1 MCPTPQACC
10 TSHSMSARI
19 SPSIDC
25 SARRNSIR
33 NEAVKCY
40 VASHF
45 LTIQLRIGTR
55 IRLGEAV
62 AGRMLALMPVERSGR
77 TQYTDILTALR
88 DIVAADSADDVVRAT
103 LASVRATAR
112 ADAAFWMDA
121 SVDGLHMVAGSGLS
135 QPEAHALSHIPP
147 ERGLG
152 GEVLR
157 SGGPVSTPDY
167 GADPRAIPRMRKLLE
182 REGLVSAAAVP
193 VSGAGHIGSVL
204 YVVSRARRPF
214 ESTELRALAGLASM
228 AGELRERAAERA
240 RLAQCLR
247 RLEDDR
253 ERSRAER
260 ELFLS
265 TAESMLTGAGVD
277 RCLELAG
284 AALGGALHLEGPD
297 AGRAQP
303 STPTVDGRHPT
314 VRVRQFRIPGTDDAT
329 LTLRGAAATEDDSAR
344 VLAALVGMDLARH
357 RTALETEIRLTDH
370 LVRSLLDGSKDEL
383 RRLWHRALL
392 VGLDLGVPRA
402 VVAVGGDRYVDRPLF
417 DTLSRRVRSRVP
429 DAQLT
434 MFEGDAFVLWPLRG
448 DGESS
453 TLATHLAAIVEECR
467 PQALGVGIGPVCRRA
482 EDYPAA
488 VREARFALR
497 VGVHGLR
504 ERTVVTVESL
514 GMYRLFAHVGGVD
527 ALAAAAEEALAPV
540 LRADS
545 RDGSDLL
552 HTLQTYLEKD
562 RRVAESARALH
573 VHVNTLRYR
582 IERVGKLLR
591 VDLDD
596 PDARF
601 FLLLALRLS
610 TVVGRRDGH

>member
-1 MCPTPQACC
+1 
-10 TSHSMSARI
+10 
-19 SPSIDC
+19 
-25 SARRNSIR
+25 
-33 NEAVKCY
+33 
-40 VASHF
+40 
-45 LTIQLRIGTR
+45 
-55 IRLGEAV
+55 
-62 AGRMLALMPVERSGR
+62 MPVERSGR
-77 TQYTDILTALR
+77 AQYTDILTALR
-88 DIVAADSADDVVRAT
+88 DIVAADSADAVVRAALT
-103 LASVRATAR
+103 SARATAR

-121 SVDGLHMVAGSGLS
+121 HADGLRMVAGSGLS

-147 ERGLG
+147 DRGLG

-167 GADPRAIPRMRKLLE
+167 GADPRAIPRMRQLLE

-193 VSGAGHIGSVL
+193 VSGAGHIDSVL

-214 ESTELRALAGLASM
+214 ESAELRALAGLASM
-228 AGELRERAAERA
+228 AGELRGRAAERA
-240 RLAQCLR
+240 RVAQSLR
-247 RLEDDR
+247 TLEDDR
-253 ERSRAER
+253 ERTRAER
-260 ELFLS
+260 ELFLAA
-265 TAESMLTGAGVD
+265 AESMLTGAGVD
-277 RCLELAG
+277 HCLELAG
-284 AALGGALHLEGPD
+284 DTLGGSLHLDGPN
-297 AGRAQP
+297 AGPAQP
-303 STPTVDGRHPT
+303 PVDGRRTT
-314 VRVRQFRIPGTDDAT
+314 VCVRQFRVPGTGDAT
-329 LTLRGAAATEDDSAR
+329 LTLRGAAATGDDSVR

-357 RTALETEIRLTDH
+357 RAALETEIRLTDH

-402 VVAVGGDRYVDRPLF
+402 VVAVGGDRPVDRALL

-434 MFEGDAFVLWPLRG
+434 TFEGDAFVLWPLRG
-448 DGESS
+448 HAESS
-453 TLATHLAAIVEECR
+453 SLATHLATIVEECR
-467 PQALGVGIGPVCRRA
+467 PHALGAGIGPVCRRA

-497 VGVHGLR
+497 VGVHGLH

-527 ALAAAAEEALAPV
+527 ALAAAAEETLAPV

-562 RRVAESARALH
+562 RRATETARALH

-582 IERVGKLLR
+582 IERVGKLLG

>member
-1 MCPTPQACC
+1 
-10 TSHSMSARI
+10 
-19 SPSIDC
+19 
-25 SARRNSIR
+25 
-33 NEAVKCY
+33 
-40 VASHF
+40 
-45 LTIQLRIGTR
+45 
-55 IRLGEAV
+55 
-62 AGRMLALMPVERSGR
+62 MPVERSGR
-77 TQYTDILTALR
+77 AQYTVILTALR
-88 DIVAADSADDVVRAT
+88 DIVAADSADAVLRAALT
-103 LASVRATAR
+103 SARATAR

-121 SVDGLHMVAGSGLS
+121 HADGLRMVAGSGLS

-147 ERGLG
+147 DRGLG

-167 GADPRAIPRMRKLLE
+167 GADPRAIPRMRQLLE

-193 VSGAGHIGSVL
+193 VSGAGHIDSVL

-214 ESTELRALAGLASM
+214 ESAELRALAGLASM

-240 RLAQCLR
+240 RVAQSLR
-247 RLEDDR
+247 TLEDDR
-253 ERSRAER
+253 ERTRAER
-260 ELFLS
+260 ELFLAA
-265 TAESMLTGAGVD
+265 AESMLTGAGID
-277 RCLELAG
+277 HCLELASDT
-284 AALGGALHLEGPD
+284 LGGSLHLDGPN
-297 AGRAQP
+297 AGPAQ
-303 STPTVDGRHPT
+303 PTVDGRRTT
-314 VRVRQFRIPGTDDAT
+314 VCVRQFRVPGTGDAT
-329 LTLRGAAATEDDSAR
+329 LTLRGAAATGDDSLR

-357 RTALETEIRLTDH
+357 RAALEAEIRLTDH

-402 VVAVGGDRYVDRPLF
+402 VVAVGGDRPVDRALL

-434 MFEGDAFVLWPLRG
+434 TFEGDAFVLWPLRG
-448 DGESS
+448 DAESS
-453 TLATHLAAIVEECR
+453 ALATHLATIIEECR
-467 PQALGVGIGPVCRRA
+467 PHALGAGIGPVCRRA

-527 ALAAAAEEALAPV
+527 AVAAAAEETLAPV

-562 RRVAESARALH
+562 RRAAETARALH

>member
-1 MCPTPQACC
+1 
-10 TSHSMSARI
+10 
-19 SPSIDC
+19 
-25 SARRNSIR
+25 
-33 NEAVKCY
+33 
-40 VASHF
+40 
-45 LTIQLRIGTR
+45 
-55 IRLGEAV
+55 
-62 AGRMLALMPVERSGR
+62 MPVERSGR
-77 TQYTDILTALR
+77 AQYTDILTALR
-88 DIVAADSADDVVRAT
+88 DIVAADSADAVLRAALT
-103 LASVRATAR
+103 SARATAR

-121 SVDGLHMVAGSGLS
+121 HADGLRMVAGSGLS

-147 ERGLG
+147 DRGLG
-152 GEVLR
+152 GQVLR

-167 GADPRAIPRMRKLLE
+167 GADPRAIPRMRQLLE

-193 VSGAGHIGSVL
+193 VSGAGHIDSVL

-214 ESTELRALAGLASM
+214 ESAELRALAGLASM
-228 AGELRERAAERA
+228 AGELRGRAAERA
-240 RLAQCLR
+240 RVAQSLR
-247 RLEDDR
+247 TLEDDR
-253 ERSRAER
+253 ERTRAER
-260 ELFLS
+260 ELFLAA
-265 TAESMLTGAGVD
+265 AESMLTGAGVD
-277 RCLELAG
+277 HCLELAG
-284 AALGGALHLEGPD
+284 DTLGGSLHLDGPN
-297 AGRAQP
+297 AGPAQ
-303 STPTVDGRHPT
+303 PTVDGRRTT
-314 VRVRQFRIPGTDDAT
+314 VCVRQFRVPGTGDAT
-329 LTLRGAAATEDDSAR
+329 LTLRGAAATGDDSVR

-357 RTALETEIRLTDH
+357 RAALEAEIRLTDH

-402 VVAVGGDRYVDRPLF
+402 VVAVGGDRPVDRALL

-434 MFEGDAFVLWPLRG
+434 TFEGDAFVLWPLRG
-448 DGESS
+448 DAESS
-453 TLATHLAAIVEECR
+453 ALATHLATIIEECR
-467 PQALGVGIGPVCRRA
+467 PHALGAGIGPVCRRA

-527 ALAAAAEEALAPV
+527 AVAAAAEETLAPV

-562 RRVAESARALH
+562 RRAAETARALH

>member
-1 MCPTPQACC
+1 
-10 TSHSMSARI
+10 
-19 SPSIDC
+19 
-25 SARRNSIR
+25 
-33 NEAVKCY
+33 
-40 VASHF
+40 
-45 LTIQLRIGTR
+45 
-55 IRLGEAV
+55 
-62 AGRMLALMPVERSGR
+62 MPVERSGR
-77 TQYTDILTALR
+77 AQYTDILTALR
-88 DIVAADSADDVVRAT
+88 DIVAADSADAVLRAALT
-103 LASVRATAR
+103 SARATAR

-121 SVDGLHMVAGSGLS
+121 HADGLRMVAGSGLS

-147 ERGLG
+147 DRGLG

-167 GADPRAIPRMRKLLE
+167 GADPRAIPRMRQLLE

-193 VSGAGHIGSVL
+193 VSGAGHIDSVL

-214 ESTELRALAGLASM
+214 ESAELRALAGLASM
-228 AGELRERAAERA
+228 AGELRGRAAERA
-240 RLAQCLR
+240 RVAQSLR
-247 RLEDDR
+247 TLEDDR
-253 ERSRAER
+253 ERTRAER
-260 ELFLS
+260 ELFLAA
-265 TAESMLTGAGVD
+265 AESMLTGAGVD
-277 RCLELAG
+277 HCLELAG
-284 AALGGALHLEGPD
+284 DTLGGSLHLDGPN
-297 AGRAQP
+297 AGPAQ
-303 STPTVDGRHPT
+303 PTVDGRRTT
-314 VRVRQFRIPGTDDAT
+314 VCVRQFRVPGTGDAT
-329 LTLRGAAATEDDSAR
+329 LTLRGAAATGDDSVR

-357 RTALETEIRLTDH
+357 RAALEAEIRLTDH

-402 VVAVGGDRYVDRPLF
+402 VVAVGGDRPVDRALL

-434 MFEGDAFVLWPLRG
+434 TFEGDAFVLWPLRG
-448 DGESS
+448 DAESS
-453 TLATHLAAIVEECR
+453 ALATHLATIVQECR
-467 PQALGVGIGPVCRRA
+467 PHALGAGIGPVCRRA

-527 ALAAAAEEALAPV
+527 ALAAAAEETLAPV

-562 RRVAESARALH
+562 RRAAETARALH

-610 TVVGRRDGH
+610 TVVGRRDGP

>member
-1 MCPTPQACC
+1 
-10 TSHSMSARI
+10 
-19 SPSIDC
+19 
-25 SARRNSIR
+25 
-33 NEAVKCY
+33 
-40 VASHF
+40 
-45 LTIQLRIGTR
+45 
-55 IRLGEAV
+55 
-62 AGRMLALMPVERSGR
+62 MPVERSGR
-77 TQYTDILTALR
+77 AQYTDILTALR
-88 DIVAADSADDVVRAT
+88 DIVAADSADAVLRAALT
-103 LASVRATAR
+103 SARATAR

-121 SVDGLHMVAGSGLS
+121 HADGLRMVAGSGLS

-147 ERGLG
+147 DRGLG

-167 GADPRAIPRMRKLLE
+167 GADPRAIPRMRQLLE

-193 VSGAGHIGSVL
+193 VSGAGHIDSVL

-214 ESTELRALAGLASM
+214 ESAELRALAGLASM

-240 RLAQCLR
+240 RVAQSLR
-247 RLEDDR
+247 TLEDDR
-253 ERSRAER
+253 ERTRAER
-260 ELFLS
+260 ELFLAA
-265 TAESMLTGAGVD
+265 AESMLTGAGVD
-277 RCLELAG
+277 HCLELAG
-284 AALGGALHLEGPD
+284 DALGGSLHLDGPN
-297 AGRAQP
+297 AGPAQ
-303 STPTVDGRHPT
+303 PTVDGRRTT
-314 VRVRQFRIPGTDDAT
+314 VCVRQFRVPGTGDAT
-329 LTLRGAAATEDDSAR
+329 LTLRGAAATGDDSVR

-357 RTALETEIRLTDH
+357 RAALEAEIRLTDH

-402 VVAVGGDRYVDRPLF
+402 VVAVGGDRPVDRALL

-434 MFEGDAFVLWPLRG
+434 TFEGDAFVLWPLRG
-448 DGESS
+448 HAESS
-453 TLATHLAAIVEECR
+453 ALATHLATIVEECR
-467 PQALGVGIGPVCRRA
+467 PHALGAGIGPVCRRA

-527 ALAAAAEEALAPV
+527 AVAAAAEETLAPV

-562 RRVAESARALH
+562 RRAAETARALH

>member
-1 MCPTPQACC
+1 
-10 TSHSMSARI
+10 
-19 SPSIDC
+19 
-25 SARRNSIR
+25 
-33 NEAVKCY
+33 
-40 VASHF
+40 
-45 LTIQLRIGTR
+45 
-55 IRLGEAV
+55 
-62 AGRMLALMPVERSGR
+62 MPVERSGR
-77 TQYTDILTALR
+77 AQYTDILTALR
-88 DIVAADSADDVVRAT
+88 DIVAADSADAVVRAALT
-103 LASVRATAR
+103 SARATAR

-121 SVDGLHMVAGSGLS
+121 HADGLRMVAGSGLS

-147 ERGLG
+147 DRGLG

-167 GADPRAIPRMRKLLE
+167 GADPRAIPRMRQLLE

-193 VSGAGHIGSVL
+193 VSGAGHIDSVL

-214 ESTELRALAGLASM
+214 ESAELRALAGLASM

-240 RLAQCLR
+240 RVAQSLR
-247 RLEDDR
+247 TLEDDR
-253 ERSRAER
+253 ERTRAER
-260 ELFLS
+260 ELFLAA
-265 TAESMLTGAGVD
+265 AESMLTGAGVD
-277 RCLELAG
+277 HCLELAG
-284 AALGGALHLEGPD
+284 DALGGSLHLDGPN
-297 AGRAQP
+297 AGPAQ
-303 STPTVDGRHPT
+303 PTVDRRRTT
-314 VRVRQFRIPGTDDAT
+314 VCVRQFRVPGTGDAT
-329 LTLRGAAATEDDSAR
+329 LTLRGAAATGDDSVR

-357 RTALETEIRLTDH
+357 RAALEAEIRLTDH

-402 VVAVGGDRYVDRPLF
+402 VVSVGGDRPVDRALL

-434 MFEGDAFVLWPLRG
+434 TFEGDAFVLWPLRG
-448 DGESS
+448 DAESS
-453 TLATHLAAIVEECR
+453 ALATHLATIVQECR
-467 PQALGVGIGPVCRRA
+467 PHALGAGIGPVCRRA

-527 ALAAAAEEALAPV
+527 ALAAAAEETLAPV

-562 RRVAESARALH
+562 RRAAETARALH

>member
-1 MCPTPQACC
+1 
-10 TSHSMSARI
+10 
-19 SPSIDC
+19 
-25 SARRNSIR
+25 
-33 NEAVKCY
+33 
-40 VASHF
+40 
-45 LTIQLRIGTR
+45 
-55 IRLGEAV
+55 
-62 AGRMLALMPVERSGR
+62 MPVERSGR
-77 TQYTDILTALR
+77 AQYTDILTALR
-88 DIVAADSADDVVRAT
+88 DIVAADSADAVLRAALT
-103 LASVRATAR
+103 SARAAAS

-121 SVDGLHMVAGSGLS
+121 HPDGLHMVAGSGLS

-147 ERGLG
+147 DRGLG

-167 GADPRAIPRMRKLLE
+167 GADPRAIPRMRQLLE

-193 VSGAGHIGSVL
+193 VSGAGHIDSVL

-214 ESTELRALAGLASM
+214 ESAELRALAGLASM

-240 RLAQCLR
+240 RVAQSLR
-247 RLEDDR
+247 TLEDDR
-253 ERSRAER
+253 ERTRAER
-260 ELFLS
+260 ELFLAA
-265 TAESMLTGAGVD
+265 AESMLTGAGVD
-277 RCLELAG
+277 HCLELAG
-284 AALGGALHLEGPD
+284 DTLGGSLHLDGPN
-297 AGRAQP
+297 AGPAQP
-303 STPTVDGRHPT
+303 PVDGRRTT
-314 VRVRQFRIPGTDDAT
+314 VCVRQFRVPGTGDAT
-329 LTLRGAAATEDDSAR
+329 LTLRGAAATGDDSVR

-357 RTALETEIRLTDH
+357 RAALETEIRLTDH

-402 VVAVGGDRYVDRPLF
+402 VVAVGGDRPVDRALL

-434 MFEGDAFVLWPLRG
+434 TFEGDAFVLWPLRG
-448 DGESS
+448 DAESS
-453 TLATHLAAIVEECR
+453 ALTTHLATIIEECR
-467 PQALGVGIGPVCRRA
+467 PHALGAGIGPVCRRA

-527 ALAAAAEEALAPV
+527 AVAAAAEETLAPV

-562 RRVAESARALH
+562 RRATETARALH

>member
-1 MCPTPQACC
+1 
-10 TSHSMSARI
+10 
-19 SPSIDC
+19 
-25 SARRNSIR
+25 
-33 NEAVKCY
+33 
-40 VASHF
+40 
-45 LTIQLRIGTR
+45 
-55 IRLGEAV
+55 
-62 AGRMLALMPVERSGR
+62 MPVERSGR
-77 TQYTDILTALR
+77 AQYTDILTALR
-88 DIVAADSADDVVRAT
+88 DIVAADSADAVVRAALT
-103 LASVRATAR
+103 SARATAR

-121 SVDGLHMVAGSGLS
+121 HADGLRMVAGSGLS

-147 ERGLG
+147 DRGLG

-167 GADPRAIPRMRKLLE
+167 GADPRAIPRMRQLLE

-193 VSGAGHIGSVL
+193 VSGAGHIDSVL

-214 ESTELRALAGLASM
+214 ESAELRALAGLASM

-240 RLAQCLR
+240 RVAQSLR
-247 RLEDDR
+247 TLEDDR
-253 ERSRAER
+253 ERTRAER
-260 ELFLS
+260 ELFLAA
-265 TAESMLTGAGVD
+265 AESMLTGAGVD
-277 RCLELAG
+277 HCLELAG
-284 AALGGALHLEGPD
+284 DTLGGSLHLDGPN
-297 AGRAQP
+297 AGPAQ
-303 STPTVDGRHPT
+303 PTVDGRRTT
-314 VRVRQFRIPGTDDAT
+314 VCVRQFRVPGTGDAT
-329 LTLRGAAATEDDSAR
+329 LTLRGAAATGDDSLR

-357 RTALETEIRLTDH
+357 RAALEAEIRLTDH

-402 VVAVGGDRYVDRPLF
+402 VVAVGGDRPVDRALL

-434 MFEGDAFVLWPLRG
+434 TFEGDAFVLWPLRG
-448 DGESS
+448 DAESS
-453 TLATHLAAIVEECR
+453 ALTTHLATIIEECR
-467 PQALGVGIGPVCRRA
+467 PHALGAGIGPVCRRA

-527 ALAAAAEEALAPV
+527 AVAAAAEETLAPV

-562 RRVAESARALH
+562 RRATETARALH

>member
-1 MCPTPQACC
+1 
-10 TSHSMSARI
+10 
-19 SPSIDC
+19 
-25 SARRNSIR
+25 
-33 NEAVKCY
+33 
-40 VASHF
+40 
-45 LTIQLRIGTR
+45 
-55 IRLGEAV
+55 
-62 AGRMLALMPVERSGR
+62 MPVERSGR
-77 TQYTDILTALR
+77 AQYTDILTALR
-88 DIVAADSADDVVRAT
+88 DIVAADSADAVVRAALT
-103 LASVRATAR
+103 SARATAR

-121 SVDGLHMVAGSGLS
+121 HADGLRMVAGSGLS

-147 ERGLG
+147 DRGLG

-167 GADPRAIPRMRKLLE
+167 GADPRAIPRMRQLLE

-193 VSGAGHIGSVL
+193 VSGAGHIDSVL

-214 ESTELRALAGLASM
+214 ESAELRALAGLASM
-228 AGELRERAAERA
+228 AGELRGRAAERA
-240 RLAQCLR
+240 RVAQSLR
-247 RLEDDR
+247 TLEDDR
-253 ERSRAER
+253 ERTRAER
-260 ELFLS
+260 ELFLAA
-265 TAESMLTGAGVD
+265 AESMLTGAGVD
-277 RCLELAG
+277 HCLELAG
-284 AALGGALHLEGPD
+284 DTLGGSLHLDGPN
-297 AGRAQP
+297 AGPAQ
-303 STPTVDGRHPT
+303 PTVDGRRTT
-314 VRVRQFRIPGTDDAT
+314 VCVRQFRVPGTGDAT
-329 LTLRGAAATEDDSAR
+329 LTLRGAAATGDDSVR

-357 RTALETEIRLTDH
+357 RAALEAEIRLTDH

-402 VVAVGGDRYVDRPLF
+402 VVAVGGDRPVDRALL

-434 MFEGDAFVLWPLRG
+434 TFEGDAFVLWPLRG
-448 DGESS
+448 DAESS
-453 TLATHLAAIVEECR
+453 ALATHLATIVQECR
-467 PQALGVGIGPVCRRA
+467 PHALGAGIGPVCRRA

-527 ALAAAAEEALAPV
+527 ALAAAAEETLAPV

-562 RRVAESARALH
+562 RRAAETARALH

-610 TVVGRRDGH
+610 TVVGRRDGP

>member
-1 MCPTPQACC
+1 
-10 TSHSMSARI
+10 
-19 SPSIDC
+19 
-25 SARRNSIR
+25 
-33 NEAVKCY
+33 
-40 VASHF
+40 
-45 LTIQLRIGTR
+45 
-55 IRLGEAV
+55 
-62 AGRMLALMPVERSGR
+62 MPVERSGR
-77 TQYTDILTALR
+77 AQYTDILTALR
-88 DIVAADSADDVVRAT
+88 DIVAADSADAVVRAALT
-103 LASVRATAR
+103 SARATAR

-121 SVDGLHMVAGSGLS
+121 HADGLRMVAGSGLS

-147 ERGLG
+147 DRGLG

-167 GADPRAIPRMRKLLE
+167 GADPRAIPRMRQLLE

-193 VSGAGHIGSVL
+193 VSGAGHIDSVL

-214 ESTELRALAGLASM
+214 ESAELRALAGLASM
-228 AGELRERAAERA
+228 AGELRGRAAERA
-240 RLAQCLR
+240 RVAQSLR
-247 RLEDDR
+247 TLEDDR
-253 ERSRAER
+253 ERTRAER
-260 ELFLS
+260 ELFLAA
-265 TAESMLTGAGVD
+265 AESMLTGAGVD
-277 RCLELAG
+277 HCLELAG
-284 AALGGALHLEGPD
+284 DTLGGSLHLDGPN
-297 AGRAQP
+297 AGPAQP
-303 STPTVDGRHPT
+303 PVDGRRTT
-314 VRVRQFRIPGTDDAT
+314 VCVRQFRVPGTGDAT
-329 LTLRGAAATEDDSAR
+329 LTLRGAAATGDDSVR

-357 RTALETEIRLTDH
+357 RAALETEIRLTDH

-402 VVAVGGDRYVDRPLF
+402 VVAVGGDRPVDRALL

-434 MFEGDAFVLWPLRG
+434 TFEGDAFVLWPLRG
-448 DGESS
+448 DAESS
-453 TLATHLAAIVEECR
+453 ALATHLATIVEECR
-467 PQALGVGIGPVCRRA
+467 PHALGAGIGPVCRRA

-527 ALAAAAEEALAPV
+527 ALAAAAEETLAPV

-562 RRVAESARALH
+562 RRAAETARALH

>member
-1 MCPTPQACC
+1 
-10 TSHSMSARI
+10 
-19 SPSIDC
+19 
-25 SARRNSIR
+25 
-33 NEAVKCY
+33 
-40 VASHF
+40 
-45 LTIQLRIGTR
+45 
-55 IRLGEAV
+55 
-62 AGRMLALMPVERSGR
+62 MPVERSGR
-77 TQYTDILTALR
+77 AQYTDILTALR
-88 DIVAADSADDVVRAT
+88 DIVAADSADAVVRAALT
-103 LASVRATAR
+103 SARATAR

-121 SVDGLHMVAGSGLS
+121 HADGLRMVAGSGLS

-147 ERGLG
+147 DRGLG

-167 GADPRAIPRMRKLLE
+167 GADPRAIPRMRQLLE

-193 VSGAGHIGSVL
+193 VSGAGHIDSVL

-214 ESTELRALAGLASM
+214 ESAELRALAGLASM

-240 RLAQCLR
+240 RVAQSLR
-247 RLEDDR
+247 TLEDDR
-253 ERSRAER
+253 ERTRAER
-260 ELFLS
+260 ELFLAA
-265 TAESMLTGAGVD
+265 AESMLTGAGID
-277 RCLELAG
+277 HCLELAG
-284 AALGGALHLEGPD
+284 DTLGGSLHLDGPN
-297 AGRAQP
+297 AGPAQ
-303 STPTVDGRHPT
+303 PTVDGRRTT
-314 VRVRQFRIPGTDDAT
+314 VCVRQFRVPGTGDAT
-329 LTLRGAAATEDDSAR
+329 LTLRGAAATGDDSLR

-357 RTALETEIRLTDH
+357 RAALEAEIRLTDH

-402 VVAVGGDRYVDRPLF
+402 VVAVGGDRPVDRALL

-434 MFEGDAFVLWPLRG
+434 TFEGDAFVLWPLRG
-448 DGESS
+448 DAESS
-453 TLATHLAAIVEECR
+453 ALATHLATIIEECR
-467 PQALGVGIGPVCRRA
+467 PHALGAGIGPVCRRA

-527 ALAAAAEEALAPV
+527 AVAAAAEETLAPV

-562 RRVAESARALH
+562 RRAAETARALH

>member
-1 MCPTPQACC
+1 
-10 TSHSMSARI
+10 
-19 SPSIDC
+19 
-25 SARRNSIR
+25 
-33 NEAVKCY
+33 
-40 VASHF
+40 
-45 LTIQLRIGTR
+45 
-55 IRLGEAV
+55 
-62 AGRMLALMPVERSGR
+62 MPVERSGR
-77 TQYTDILTALR
+77 AQYTDILTALR
-88 DIVAADSADDVVRAT
+88 DIVAADSADAVVRAA
-103 LASVRATAR
+103 LASARATAS

-121 SVDGLHMVAGSGLS
+121 HADGLHMVAGSGLS

-147 ERGLG
+147 DRGLG

-167 GADPRAIPRMRKLLE
+167 GADPRAIPRMRQLLE

-193 VSGAGHIGSVL
+193 VSGAGHIDSVL

-214 ESTELRALAGLASM
+214 ESAELRALAGLASM
-228 AGELRERAAERA
+228 AGELRGRAAERA
-240 RLAQCLR
+240 RVAQSLR
-247 RLEDDR
+247 TLEDDR
-253 ERSRAER
+253 ERTRAER
-260 ELFLS
+260 ELFLAA
-265 TAESMLTGAGVD
+265 AESMLTGAGID
-277 RCLELAG
+277 HCLELASDT
-284 AALGGALHLEGPD
+284 LGGSLHLDGPN
-297 AGRAQP
+297 AGPAQ
-303 STPTVDGRHPT
+303 PTVDGRRTT
-314 VRVRQFRIPGTDDAT
+314 VCVRQFRVPGTGDAT
-329 LTLRGAAATEDDSAR
+329 LTLRGAAATGDDSVR

-357 RTALETEIRLTDH
+357 RAALETEIRLTDH

-402 VVAVGGDRYVDRPLF
+402 VVAVGGDRPVDRALL

-434 MFEGDAFVLWPLRG
+434 TFEGDAFVLWPLRG
-448 DGESS
+448 DAESS
-453 TLATHLAAIVEECR
+453 ALATHLATIVEECR
-467 PQALGVGIGPVCRRA
+467 PHALGAGIGPVCRRA

-527 ALAAAAEEALAPV
+527 ALAAAAEETLAPV

-562 RRVAESARALH
+562 RRAAETARALH

>member
-1 MCPTPQACC
+1 
-10 TSHSMSARI
+10 
-19 SPSIDC
+19 
-25 SARRNSIR
+25 
-33 NEAVKCY
+33 
-40 VASHF
+40 
-45 LTIQLRIGTR
+45 
-55 IRLGEAV
+55 
-62 AGRMLALMPVERSGR
+62 MPVERSGR
-77 TQYTDILTALR
+77 AQYTDILTALR
-88 DIVAADSADDVVRAT
+88 DIVAADSADAVVRAALT
-103 LASVRATAR
+103 SARATAR

-121 SVDGLHMVAGSGLS
+121 HADGLRMVAGSGLS

-147 ERGLG
+147 DRGLG

-167 GADPRAIPRMRKLLE
+167 GADPRAIPRMRQLLE

-193 VSGAGHIGSVL
+193 VSGAGHIDSVL

-214 ESTELRALAGLASM
+214 ESAELRALAGLASM
-228 AGELRERAAERA
+228 AGELRGRAAERA
-240 RLAQCLR
+240 RVAQSLR
-247 RLEDDR
+247 TLEDDR
-253 ERSRAER
+253 ERTRAER
-260 ELFLS
+260 ELFLAA
-265 TAESMLTGAGVD
+265 AESMLTGAGVD
-277 RCLELAG
+277 HCLELAG
-284 AALGGALHLEGPD
+284 DTLGGSLHLDGPN
-297 AGRAQP
+297 AGPAQ
-303 STPTVDGRHPT
+303 PTVDGRRTT
-314 VRVRQFRIPGTDDAT
+314 VCVRQFRVPGTGDAT
-329 LTLRGAAATEDDSAR
+329 LTLRGAAATGDDSVR

-357 RTALETEIRLTDH
+357 RAALEAEIRLTDH

-402 VVAVGGDRYVDRPLF
+402 VVAVGGDRPVDRALL

-434 MFEGDAFVLWPLRG
+434 TFEGDAFVLWPLRG
-448 DGESS
+448 DAESS
-453 TLATHLAAIVEECR
+453 ALATHLATIIEECR
-467 PQALGVGIGPVCRRA
+467 PHALGAGIGPVCRRA

-527 ALAAAAEEALAPV
+527 AVAAAAEETLAPV

-562 RRVAESARALH
+562 RRAAETARALH

>member
-1 MCPTPQACC
+1 
-10 TSHSMSARI
+10 
-19 SPSIDC
+19 
-25 SARRNSIR
+25 
-33 NEAVKCY
+33 
-40 VASHF
+40 
-45 LTIQLRIGTR
+45 
-55 IRLGEAV
+55 
-62 AGRMLALMPVERSGR
+62 MPVERSGR
-77 TQYTDILTALR
+77 AQYTDILTALR
-88 DIVAADSADDVVRAT
+88 DIVAADSADAVVRAALT
-103 LASVRATAR
+103 SARATAR

-121 SVDGLHMVAGSGLS
+121 HADGLRMVAGSGLS

-147 ERGLG
+147 DRGLG

-167 GADPRAIPRMRKLLE
+167 GADPRAIPRMRQLLE

-193 VSGAGHIGSVL
+193 VSGAGHIDSVL

-214 ESTELRALAGLASM
+214 ESAELRALAGLASM
-228 AGELRERAAERA
+228 AGELRGRAAERA
-240 RLAQCLR
+240 RVAQSLR
-247 RLEDDR
+247 TLEDDR
-253 ERSRAER
+253 ERTRAER
-260 ELFLS
+260 ELFLAA
-265 TAESMLTGAGVD
+265 AESMLTGAGVD
-277 RCLELAG
+277 HCLELAG
-284 AALGGALHLEGPD
+284 DTLGGSLHLDGPN
-297 AGRAQP
+297 AGPAQ
-303 STPTVDGRHPT
+303 PTVDGRRTT
-314 VRVRQFRIPGTDDAT
+314 VCVRQFRVPGTGDAT
-329 LTLRGAAATEDDSAR
+329 LTLRGAAATGDDSVR

-357 RTALETEIRLTDH
+357 RAALETEIRLTDH

-402 VVAVGGDRYVDRPLF
+402 VVAVGGDRPVDRALL

-434 MFEGDAFVLWPLRG
+434 TFEGDAFVLWPLRG
-448 DGESS
+448 HAESS
-453 TLATHLAAIVEECR
+453 SLATHLATIVEECR
-467 PQALGVGIGPVCRRA
+467 PHALGAGIGPVCRRA

-497 VGVHGLR
+497 VGVHGLH

-527 ALAAAAEEALAPV
+527 AVAAAAEETLAPV

-562 RRVAESARALH
+562 RRAAETARALH

>member
-1 MCPTPQACC
+1 
-10 TSHSMSARI
+10 
-19 SPSIDC
+19 
-25 SARRNSIR
+25 
-33 NEAVKCY
+33 
-40 VASHF
+40 
-45 LTIQLRIGTR
+45 
-55 IRLGEAV
+55 
-62 AGRMLALMPVERSGR
+62 MPVERSGR
-77 TQYTDILTALR
+77 AQYTDILTALR
-88 DIVAADSADDVVRAT
+88 DIVAADSADAVVRAALT
-103 LASVRATAR
+103 SARATAR

-121 SVDGLHMVAGSGLS
+121 HADGLRMVAGSGLS

-147 ERGLG
+147 DRGLG

-167 GADPRAIPRMRKLLE
+167 GADPRAIPRMRQLLE

-193 VSGAGHIGSVL
+193 VSGAGHIDSVL

-214 ESTELRALAGLASM
+214 ESAELRALAGLASM
-228 AGELRERAAERA
+228 AGELRGRAAERA
-240 RLAQCLR
+240 RVAQSLR
-247 RLEDDR
+247 TLEDDR
-253 ERSRAER
+253 ERTRAER
-260 ELFLS
+260 ELFLAA
-265 TAESMLTGAGVD
+265 AESMLTGAGVD
-277 RCLELAG
+277 HCLELAG
-284 AALGGALHLEGPD
+284 DTLGGSLHLDGPN
-297 AGRAQP
+297 AGPAQ
-303 STPTVDGRHPT
+303 PTVDGRRTT
-314 VRVRQFRIPGTDDAT
+314 VCVRQFRVPGTGDAT
-329 LTLRGAAATEDDSAR
+329 LTLRGAAATGDDSVR

-357 RTALETEIRLTDH
+357 RAALEAEIRLTDH

-402 VVAVGGDRYVDRPLF
+402 VVAVGGDRPVDRALL

-434 MFEGDAFVLWPLRG
+434 TFEGDAFVLWPLRG
-448 DGESS
+448 HAESS
-453 TLATHLAAIVEECR
+453 SLATHLATIVEECR
-467 PQALGVGIGPVCRRA
+467 PHALGAGIGPVCRRA

-497 VGVHGLR
+497 VGVHGLH

-527 ALAAAAEEALAPV
+527 AVAAAAEETLAPV

-562 RRVAESARALH
+562 RRAAETARALH

>member
-1 MCPTPQACC
+1 
-10 TSHSMSARI
+10 
-19 SPSIDC
+19 
-25 SARRNSIR
+25 
-33 NEAVKCY
+33 
-40 VASHF
+40 
-45 LTIQLRIGTR
+45 
-55 IRLGEAV
+55 
-62 AGRMLALMPVERSGR
+62 MPVERSGR
-77 TQYTDILTALR
+77 AQYTDILTALR
-88 DIVAADSADDVVRAT
+88 DIVAADSADAVVRAALT
-103 LASVRATAR
+103 SARATAR

-121 SVDGLHMVAGSGLS
+121 HADGLRMVAGSGLS

-147 ERGLG
+147 DRGLG

-167 GADPRAIPRMRKLLE
+167 GADPRAIPRMRQLLE

-193 VSGAGHIGSVL
+193 VSGAGHIDSVL

-214 ESTELRALAGLASM
+214 ESAELRALAGLASM
-228 AGELRERAAERA
+228 AGELRGRAAERA
-240 RLAQCLR
+240 RVAQSLR
-247 RLEDDR
+247 TLEDDR
-253 ERSRAER
+253 ERTRAER
-260 ELFLS
+260 ELFLAA
-265 TAESMLTGAGVD
+265 AESMLTGAGVD
-277 RCLELAG
+277 HCLELAG
-284 AALGGALHLEGPD
+284 DTLGGSLHLDGPN
-297 AGRAQP
+297 AGPAQP
-303 STPTVDGRHPT
+303 PVDGRRTT
-314 VRVRQFRIPGTDDAT
+314 VCVRQFRVPGTGDAT
-329 LTLRGAAATEDDSAR
+329 LTLRGAAATGDDSVR

-357 RTALETEIRLTDH
+357 RAALETEIRLTDH

-402 VVAVGGDRYVDRPLF
+402 VVAVGGDRPVDRALL

-434 MFEGDAFVLWPLRG
+434 TFEGDAFVLWPLRG
-448 DGESS
+448 HAESS
-453 TLATHLAAIVEECR
+453 SLATHLATIVEECR
-467 PQALGVGIGPVCRRA
+467 PHALGAGIGPVCRRA

-497 VGVHGLR
+497 VGVHGLH

-527 ALAAAAEEALAPV
+527 AVAAAAEETLAPV

-562 RRVAESARALH
+562 RRAAETARALH

-610 TVVGRRDGH
+610 TAVGRRDGH

>member
-1 MCPTPQACC
+1 
-10 TSHSMSARI
+10 
-19 SPSIDC
+19 
-25 SARRNSIR
+25 
-33 NEAVKCY
+33 
-40 VASHF
+40 
-45 LTIQLRIGTR
+45 
-55 IRLGEAV
+55 
-62 AGRMLALMPVERSGR
+62 MPVERSGR
-77 TQYTDILTALR
+77 AQYTDILTALR
-88 DIVAADSADDVVRAT
+88 DIVAADSADAVVRAALT
-103 LASVRATAR
+103 SARATAR

-121 SVDGLHMVAGSGLS
+121 HADGLRMVAGSGLS

-147 ERGLG
+147 DRGLG

-167 GADPRAIPRMRKLLE
+167 GADPRAIPRMRQLLE

-193 VSGAGHIGSVL
+193 VSGAGHIDSVL

-214 ESTELRALAGLASM
+214 ESAELRALAGLASM
-228 AGELRERAAERA
+228 AGELRGRAAERA
-240 RLAQCLR
+240 RVAQSLR
-247 RLEDDR
+247 TLEDDR
-253 ERSRAER
+253 ERTRAER
-260 ELFLS
+260 ELFLAA
-265 TAESMLTGAGVD
+265 AESMLTGAGVD
-277 RCLELAG
+277 HCLELAG
-284 AALGGALHLEGPD
+284 DTLGGSLHLDGPN
-297 AGRAQP
+297 AGPAQP
-303 STPTVDGRHPT
+303 PVDGRRTT
-314 VRVRQFRIPGTDDAT
+314 VCVRQFRVPGTGDAT
-329 LTLRGAAATEDDSAR
+329 LTLRGAAATGDDSVR

-357 RTALETEIRLTDH
+357 RAALETEIRLTDH

-402 VVAVGGDRYVDRPLF
+402 VVAVGGDRPVDRALL

-434 MFEGDAFVLWPLRG
+434 TFEGDAFVLWPLRG
-448 DGESS
+448 HAESS
-453 TLATHLAAIVEECR
+453 SLATHLATIVEECR
-467 PQALGVGIGPVCRRA
+467 PHALGAGIGPVCRRA

-497 VGVHGLR
+497 VGVHGLH

-527 ALAAAAEEALAPV
+527 AVAAAAEETLAPV

-562 RRVAESARALH
+562 RRAAETARALH

>member
-1 MCPTPQACC
+1 
-10 TSHSMSARI
+10 
-19 SPSIDC
+19 
-25 SARRNSIR
+25 
-33 NEAVKCY
+33 
-40 VASHF
+40 
-45 LTIQLRIGTR
+45 
-55 IRLGEAV
+55 
-62 AGRMLALMPVERSGR
+62 MPVERSGR
-77 TQYTDILTALR
+77 AQYTDILTALR
-88 DIVAADSADDVVRAT
+88 DIVAADSADAVVRAALT
-103 LASVRATAR
+103 SARATAR

-121 SVDGLHMVAGSGLS
+121 HADGLRMVAGSGLS

-147 ERGLG
+147 DRGLG

-167 GADPRAIPRMRKLLE
+167 GADPRAIPRMRQLLE

-193 VSGAGHIGSVL
+193 VSGAGHIDSVL

-214 ESTELRALAGLASM
+214 ESAELRALAGLASM
-228 AGELRERAAERA
+228 AGELRGRAAERA
-240 RLAQCLR
+240 RVAQSLR
-247 RLEDDR
+247 TLEDDR
-253 ERSRAER
+253 ERTRAER
-260 ELFLS
+260 ELFLAA
-265 TAESMLTGAGVD
+265 AESMLTGAGVD
-277 RCLELAG
+277 HCLELAG
-284 AALGGALHLEGPD
+284 DTLGGSLHLDGPN
-297 AGRAQP
+297 AGPAQ
-303 STPTVDGRHPT
+303 PTVDGRRTT
-314 VRVRQFRIPGTDDAT
+314 VCVRQFRVPGTGDAT
-329 LTLRGAAATEDDSAR
+329 LTLRGAVATGDDSVR

-357 RTALETEIRLTDH
+357 RAALEAEIRLTDH

-402 VVAVGGDRYVDRPLF
+402 VVAVGGDRPVDRALL

-434 MFEGDAFVLWPLRG
+434 TFEGDAFVLWPMRG
-448 DGESS
+448 DAESS
-453 TLATHLAAIVEECR
+453 ALATHLATIVEECR
-467 PQALGVGIGPVCRRA
+467 PHALGAGIGPVCRRA

-504 ERTVVTVESL
+504 ERTVVTAESL

-527 ALAAAAEEALAPV
+527 ALAAAAEETLAPV

-562 RRVAESARALH
+562 RRAAETARALH

>member
-1 MCPTPQACC
+1 MV
-10 TSHSMSARI
+10 
-19 SPSIDC
+19 
-25 SARRNSIR
+25 
-33 NEAVKCY
+33 E
-40 VASHF
+40 
-45 LTIQLRIGTR
+45 
-55 IRLGEAV
+55 
-62 AGRMLALMPVERSGR
+62 RMLTAMPVERSGR
-77 TQYTDILTALR
+77 AQYTDILTALR
-88 DIVAADSADDVVRAT
+88 DIVAADSADDVVRAALT
-103 LASVRATAR
+103 SARATAR

-121 SVDGLHMVAGSGLS
+121 REDGLHMVAGSGLS
-135 QPEAHALSHIPP
+135 QPEVHALSHIPP
-147 ERGLG
+147 DRGLG

-167 GADPRAIPRMRKLLE
+167 SADPRAIPRMRQLLE

-193 VSGAGHIGSVL
+193 VSGAAHVDSVL
-204 YVVSRARRPF
+204 YVVSRARRPV
-214 ESTELRALAGLASM
+214 ESEELRALAGLASM

-240 RLAQCLR
+240 RAAQDMR
-247 RLEDDR
+247 TLEDDR

-260 ELFLS
+260 ELYLA
-265 TAESMLTGAGVD
+265 TAESMLSGAGLD
-277 RCLELAG
+277 HCLELAG
-284 AALGGALHLEGPD
+284 DAWGASVHLEGPN
-297 AGRAQP
+297 GRP
-303 STPTVDGRHPT
+303 PRPGNPTVDRSRTTGC
-314 VRVRQFRIPGTDDAT
+314 VREFRVPGTDNAT
-329 LTLRGAAATEDDSAR
+329 LTLRGAAATGDDSVR

-357 RTALETEIRLTDH
+357 RAALETEIRLTDH

-402 VVAVGGDRYVDRPLF
+402 VVAVGGDRHVDRALL
-417 DTLSRRVRSRVP
+417 DTLGRRVRSRVP
-429 DAQLT
+429 GAQLT
-434 MFEGDAFVLWPLRG
+434 TFEGDAFVLWPVRG
-448 DGESS
+448 DAES
-453 TLATHLAAIVEECR
+453 TVLATHLAAIVEECR
-467 PQALGVGIGPVCRRA
+467 PHALGAGIGPVCRRA

-497 VGVHGLR
+497 VGVHGRR
-504 ERTVVTVESL
+504 ERAVVSVESL

-527 ALAAAAEEALAPV
+527 ALAAAAEESLAPV
-540 LRADS
+540 LRADI

-562 RRVAESARALH
+562 RRAAETARALH

-582 IERVGKLLR
+582 IERVCKLLR

-610 TVVGRRDGH
+610 TVVGRRDGR